1 MIRKA
6 NSSDL
11 NKLLQITRSCA
22 RAMELKNIFQWN
34 DGYPS
39 LSAFEKDIINNWLY
53 VIINDKEIIGCICI
67 SDFMDK
73 EYESVKWLTK
83 NDNNIYIHRLAV
95 TPAHQ
100 RMGYAQKMMSFAE
113 NFARENKYLSVRLDT
128 FSENVNNQTFYQKR
142 GYKKLGN
149 IFFPNQSESPFY
161 CYELIL

>member
-39 LSAFEKDIINNWLY
+39 FSAFENDIINNWLY

-95 TPAHQ
+95 TPTHQ
-100 RMGYAQKMMSFAE
+100 RMRYAQKMMSFAE
-113 NFARENKYLSVRLDT
+113 DFARENKYLSVRLDT
-128 FSENVNNQTFYQKR
+128 FSKNVNNQTFYQKR

>member
-22 RAMELKNIFQWN
+22 RAMEIKNIFQWN

-39 LSAFEKDIINNWLY
+39 LSAFENDIINNWLY

-83 NDNNIYIHRLAV
+83 NDNNI
-95 TPAHQ
+95 
-100 RMGYAQKMMSFAE
+100 
-113 NFARENKYLSVRLDT
+113 
-128 FSENVNNQTFYQKR
+128 
-142 GYKKLGN
+142 
-149 IFFPNQSESPFY
+149 
-161 CYELIL
+161 

>member
-113 NFARENKYLSVRLDT
+113 DFARENKYLSVRLDT
-128 FSENVNNQTFYQKR
+128 FSKNVNNQTFYQKR

>member
-22 RAMELKNIFQWN
+22 KAMESKNIFQWN
-34 DGYPS
+34 DSYPS
-39 LSAFEKDIINNWLY
+39 LSAFENDIINNWLY

-83 NDNNIYIHRLAV
+83 NNNNIYIHRLAV
-95 TPAHQ
+95 TQLIKEWA
-100 RMGYAQKMMSFAE
+100 M
-113 NFARENKYLSVRLDT
+113 L
-128 FSENVNNQTFYQKR
+128 
-142 GYKKLGN
+142 KK
-149 IFFPNQSESPFY
+149 
-161 CYELIL
+161 